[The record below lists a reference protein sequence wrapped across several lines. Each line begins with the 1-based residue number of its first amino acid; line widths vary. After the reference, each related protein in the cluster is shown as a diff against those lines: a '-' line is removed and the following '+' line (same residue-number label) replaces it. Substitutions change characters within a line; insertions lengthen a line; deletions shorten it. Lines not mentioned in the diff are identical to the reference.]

1 MPSKSLNGILPPPE
15 SVGRGISRQ
24 KKINQESCSCEN
36 PVNYDIPCYH
46 TLLIYDVIPLTVV
59 LNRWRIELDKYDNV
73 TIDPTKPRIEAIQ
86 LLEDDLKV
94 LGAAFVDSK
103 ESKVIIGLRT
113 ALRNQNDALDHF
125 WHTSYPELQ
134 KNAIDYITNV
144 DKVEAGLEEEAVE
157 RSQSKKRM
165 NTQPE
170 TKDHQGE
177 MK

>member
-1 MPSKSLNGILPPPE
+1 MTSRWKSLKGKLVCYSYWSSTSFSEWSLINFYRIL
-15 SVGRGISRQ
+15 
-24 KKINQESCSCEN
+24 
-36 PVNYDIPCYH
+36 
-46 TLLIYDVIPLTVV
+46 
-59 LNRWRIELDKYDNV
+59 V